1 MTMPEIIFGAILLV
15 ASLVII
21 VLTVSQRSKGQG
33 LSSAIMGA
41 NSPMAGSNVRQEDI
55 MMAKLTKIA
64 AVILVIVAVVACA
77 VSARMG

>member
-33 LSSAIMGA
+33 MSALMGA
-41 NSPMAGSNVRQEDI
+41 NNPMAGSNVRQEDV
-55 MMAKLTKIA
+55 MLAKVTKVA
-64 AVILVIVAVVACA
+64 GVVLVVVAVIACA